1 MEIETNI
8 ETKDIRIDSL
18 LFEKKRNGKK
28 NNENTII
35 EPKIPKKRI
44 ITTNDKWIFD
54 ENELVPDKQ
63 LEYVRELY
71 NDKIISEKSCNFI
84 KQQIQQKLSSYKSQ
98 DLKKKKYNIEKMIN
112 NHEVL
117 ELMLNSENLCFYCKE
132 KVYVL
137 YENVREP
144 KQWTLER
151 IDNDF
156 GHNKDNVVVSCL
168 SCNLKRRTMYY
179 ERFLFTKQMNIIKT
193 QDTKELIL

>member
-63 LEYVRELY
+63 LEYVRELF
-71 NDKIISEKSCNFI
+71 NNKIINEKSCNFI
-84 KQQIQQKLSSYKSQ
+84 KQQIQQKLSSYRSQ
-98 DLKKKKYNIEKMIN
+98 DLKKKKYDNEKMIN

-132 KVYVL
+132 KMYVL

-151 IDNDF
+151 IDNDY

-179 ERFLFTKQMNIIKT
+179 ERFLFTKQMNIVKT

>member
-1 MEIETNI
+1 MEI

-44 ITTNDKWIFD
+44 ITTNNKWIFD
-54 ENELVPDKQ
+54 DNELSPDKQ
-63 LEYVRELY
+63 LEHVRELY
-71 NDKIISEKSCNFI
+71 NNKIINEKSCNFI

-98 DLKKKKYNIEKMIN
+98 DLKKNKYDIEKIIN
-112 NHEVL
+112 NQEVL
-117 ELMLNSENLCFYCKE
+117 QLMLDSENLCFYCKE
-132 KVYVL
+132 KIYVL

-179 ERFLFTKQMNIIKT
+179 ERFLFTKRMNIVKT
-193 QDTKELIL
+193 NIT

>member
-1 MEIETNI
+1 MNT
-8 ETKDIRIDSL
+8 ETKNITFEPSL
-18 LFEKKRNGKK
+18 FQKKRNNIKNN

-44 ITTNDKWIFD
+44 ITTNNKWIFD
-54 ENELVPDKQ
+54 ENELSPDKQ
-63 LEYVRELY
+63 LEHVRELY
-71 NDKIISEKSCNFI
+71 NNKIINEKSCNFI

-98 DLKKKKYNIEKMIN
+98 DLKKKKYDIEKIIN
-112 NHEVL
+112 NQEVL
-117 ELMLNSENLCFYCKE
+117 QLMLDSENLCFYCKE
-132 KVYVL
+132 KIYVL

-179 ERFLFTKQMNIIKT
+179 ERFLFTKQMNIVKT

>member
-1 MEIETNI
+1 MEI
-8 ETKDIRIDSL
+8 ETKDILIDSL

-44 ITTNDKWIFD
+44 ITTNNKWIFD
-54 ENELVPDKQ
+54 ENELSPDKQ
-63 LEYVRELY
+63 LENVRELY
-71 NDKIISEKSCNFI
+71 NNKIINEKSCNFI
-84 KQQIQQKLSSYKSQ
+84 KQQIQQKLSSYRSQ
-98 DLKKKKYNIEKMIN
+98 DLKKNKYDIEKIIN
-112 NHEVL
+112 NQEVL
-117 ELMLNSENLCFYCKE
+117 QLMLDSENLCFYCKE
-132 KVYVL
+132 KIYVL

-179 ERFLFTKQMNIIKT
+179 ERFLFTKQMNIVKT

>member
-1 MEIETNI
+1 MEI

-44 ITTNDKWIFD
+44 ITTNNKWNFD
-54 ENELVPDKQ
+54 ENELSPDKQ
-63 LEYVRELY
+63 LEHVRELY
-71 NDKIISEKSCNFI
+71 NNKIINEKSCNFI

-98 DLKKKKYNIEKMIN
+98 DLKKKKYDIEKIIN
-112 NHEVL
+112 NQEVL
-117 ELMLNSENLCFYCKE
+117 QLMLDSENLCFYCKE
-132 KVYVL
+132 KIYVL

-151 IDNDF
+151 MDNDF
-156 GHNKDNVVVSCL
+156 GHNRDNVVVSCL

-179 ERFLFTKQMNIIKT
+179 ERFLFTKQMNIVKT

>member
-1 MEIETNI
+1 
-8 ETKDIRIDSL
+8 

-44 ITTNDKWIFD
+44 ITTNNKWNFD
-54 ENELVPDKQ
+54 ENELSPDKQ
-63 LEYVRELY
+63 LEHVRELY
-71 NDKIISEKSCNFI
+71 NNKIINEKSCNFI

-98 DLKKKKYNIEKMIN
+98 DLKKKKYDIEKIIN
-112 NHEVL
+112 NQEVL
-117 ELMLNSENLCFYCKE
+117 QLMLDSENLCFYCKE
-132 KVYVL
+132 KIYVL

-151 IDNDF
+151 MDNDF

-179 ERFLFTKQMNIIKT
+179 ERFLFTKQMNIVKI